1 MLDYYKL
8 DVKCPLCGKE
18 LKDESKLLDG
28 IPAIKLFARLGEKSG
43 FVWLSALYGSYAS
56 ESTLDIPDGTITTFI
71 CPHCMKE
78 LTTNET
84 CNLCHAPM
92 VDLHLFA
99 GGKVSICSRAGC
111 KKHSVEFEDL
121 ATAINHFY
129 NQLEIQ
135 NSGFKDKG

>member
-28 IPAIKLFARLGEKSG
+28 IAAIKLFARVGEKSG
-43 FVWLSALYGSYAS
+43 FVWLSALYGSYAY

-84 CNLCHAPM
+84 CNLCQAPM

-135 NSGFKDKG
+135 NSGFTDKG